1 MRDLLEVEYNQK
13 SLLYILKRLEAS
25 YGNEQEEKWIANSAG
40 YYLEALQKELRGAI
54 SRLDAY
60 VAEKAENPASFPPP
74 SVPLLPPCPF
84 LNIPLQNPPFQ
95 DYWPMPSAYFPDKE
109 NYCAQSVR

>member
-1 MRDLLEVEYNQK
+1 MCIERKKDAGAVFDHERFIGSRIQSK
-13 SLLYILKRLEAS
+13 ILLYILKRLEAS

-60 VAEKAENPASFPPP
+60 VAEKAENPAS
-74 SVPLLPPCPF
+74 SG
-84 LNIPLQNPPFQ
+84 
-95 DYWPMPSAYFPDKE
+95 
-109 NYCAQSVR
+109 